1 MLNEEVSKLFM
12 NERQWCGVRE
22 ETGGRGPC
30 NAAFHEAFVDT
41 FATHGAAGLRQL
53 QDFDVVAVGDLFL
66 KAFFS
71 PLPKLNSLISL
82 NDHG

>member
-1 MLNEEVSKLFM
+1 M
-12 NERQWCGVRE
+12 RE

-66 KAFFS
+66 KSFFFAP
-71 PLPKLNSLISL
+71 PLFKFFDQF

>member
-22 ETGGRGPC
+22 ETGRRGPC
-30 NAAFHEAFVDT
+30 NAAVHEAFGDT

-53 QDFDVVAVGDLFL
+53 QDFDVVAVGDFFL
-66 KAFFS
+66 KLSAPPLFKFF
-71 PLPKLNSLISL
+71 
-82 NDHG
+82 